1 MDISTHHSKVLEKE
15 LTNELKDE
23 VNVNDIT
30 MDNEGIY
37 VNVTLR
43 GKLYNLVKENLLY
56 FHTKLTKW
64 MSCTTNT
71 VEKIYEP
78 VGIEKLKV
86 VEVDEPVVTEDPV
99 SSEEKLENIKEP
111 FEEHIKEPLEF
122 EIPLAVVVEKPIP
135 IEERI

>member
-1 MDISTHHSKVLEKE
+1 MDISSHHGKVLEKE
-15 LTNELKDE
+15 LIEELNDE
-23 VNVNDIT
+23 IKVDDVK
-30 MDNEGIY
+30 MDNEGIH
-37 VNVTLR
+37 VNITLR

-111 FEEHIKEPLEF
+111 FEEHLEIEPPVQIEN
-122 EIPLAVVVEKPIP
+122 PIP
-135 IEERI
+135 IEERS

>member
-1 MDISTHHSKVLEKE
+1 MDISTHGKVLDKE
-15 LTNELKDE
+15 LTNEVKDE
-23 VNVNDIT
+23 VKVNDIT

-111 FEEHIKEPLEF
+111 FEELLET
-122 EIPLAVVVEKPIP
+122 ETPVQIEKPIP
-135 IEERI
+135 IEDRC

>member
-1 MDISTHHSKVLEKE
+1 MDISSHHGKVLEKE
-15 LTNELKDE
+15 LIEELNDE
-23 VNVNDIT
+23 IKVDDVK
-30 MDNEGIY
+30 MDNEGIH
-37 VNVTLR
+37 VNITLR

-56 FHTKLTKW
+56 FHIKLTKW

-111 FEEHIKEPLEF
+111 FEEHLEIEPPVQIEN
-122 EIPLAVVVEKPIP
+122 PIP
-135 IEERI
+135 IEERS